1 MNFNI
6 SNLTLKKNFIAL
18 VGFMGVGKSSLGRGL
33 SKKLNFSHI
42 DTDIA
47 IEKKKNM
54 KINDI
59 FEFYGENYFRELEQD
74 IIIDIIN
81 NNKNT
86 VISLGGGSFL
96 NIKIREIIKKRC
108 ISIWLNANIDV
119 IYNRIEHSKNIRPL
133 FSKTN
138 KNDLEALL
146 KKRSFIYKEADV
158 KIETGKL
165 NKNNLIEEI
174 LNKLKL
180 LENKYEN
187 YKTSL

>member
-6 SNLTLKKNFIAL
+6 SNLTLKKNIIAL
-18 VGFMGVGKSSLGRGL
+18 VGFMGVGKSSLGRVL

-42 DTDIA
+42 DTDIV

-54 KINDI
+54 NISDI

-96 NIKIREIIKKRC
+96 NIEIREKIKKSC

-119 IYNRIEHSKNIRPL
+119 IYNRIENSKNIRPL
-133 FSKTN
+133 LSKTN

-146 KKRSFIYKEADV
+146 KKRSFIYKEADI
-158 KIETGKL
+158 KIETGNL
-165 NKNNLIEEI
+165 NKNSLIEEI
-174 LNKLKL
+174 LNKLKS
-180 LENKYEN
+180 LEHKYEN
-187 YKTSL
+187 YKPSL